1 MAVVKRIREEI
12 DQLNVSEVSPGLAAV
27 AIALAESID
36 GTDAATSIAQ
46 AARELR
52 AVMAD
57 LRRLAPVDG
66 EGDAVDDITRQREK
80 RRADAAKAAG
90 RADGS
95 SG

>member
-1 MAVVKRIREEI
+1 MAVVKEIREEI
-12 DQLNVSEVSPGLAAV
+12 DQLRVSDIAPGMAAV

-36 GTDAATSIAQ
+36 GTNAATSIAQ

-66 EGDAVDDITRQREK
+66 EGDAVDDITNGRAA
-80 RRADAAKAAG
+80 RRAEAARLAAEAEG
-90 RADGS
+90 
-95 SG
+95 